1 MVVFANKKIG
11 HMFYS
16 NSSALPLHHDNL
28 ACKSDFLRDHQM
40 LTRVIIK
47 LFFILIFGSSLV
59 VGIAP
64 VPLYADIYVHMDSEG
79 VLHFTNAPTSS
90 NYKIFIREKPPLSS
104 NSDVT
109 DGSNLYDDLIT
120 EASKSHGVSFSL
132 LKALIKIESDFNP
145 RAISSAGALGLMQ
158 IMPENIKAL
167 NIKDPFDPLENIMG
181 GTRYLKQ
188 LIGRFNG
195 KLPMALAAYNAGPN
209 TVDRYKRIPPF
220 KETENYVE
228 KVMKYY
234 SIFKER

>member
-1 MVVFANKKIG
+1 MI
-11 HMFYS
+11 
-16 NSSALPLHHDNL
+16 
-28 ACKSDFLRDHQM
+28 
-40 LTRVIIK
+40 RVIIK
-47 LFFILIFGSSLV
+47 LLFIGIFCSALV
-59 VGIAP
+59 VFTNTI
-64 VPLYADIYVHMDSEG
+64 PLYADIYVYMDSEG
-79 VLHFTNAPTSS
+79 VLHFTNVPTSS
-90 NYKIFIREKPPLSS
+90 NYKIFIREKPSMSS

-109 DGSNLYDDLIT
+109 DRTNRYDDLIT

-145 RAISSAGALGLMQ
+145 RAISSAGAIGLMQ
-158 IMPENIKAL
+158 IMPENIRAL
-167 NIKDPFDPLENIMG
+167 NIKDPFDPWENIMG

-209 TVDRYKRIPPF
+209 IVDRYKRIPPF